1 MSVAVQVAE
10 AVVAAVVTMMTKM
23 MTVVVQVV
31 EAVVAVVMMMTMK
44 MMTVVVQV
52 AEAVVAAVVMMMTTT
67 MTAVVVQMGV
77 VRTLVIKNA
86 MLMDALRLKQT
97 VFENKGGIMPPLF
110 LLF

>member
-1 MSVAVQVAE
+1 MAVQVAE

-31 EAVVAVVMMMTMK
+31 EAVAAVVMMMTMK
-44 MMTVVVQV
+44 MMIVVVQV
-52 AEAVVAAVVMMMTTT
+52 AEAVVAAVVMTMTTMMT
-67 MTAVVVQMGV
+67 VVAVQMV
-77 VRTLVIKNA
+77 VARTLVIKNA